1 VRLDGEALKV
11 PCSAYT
17 DPRLAQVYDPLNPPG
32 QDEAFYLALAGR
44 SPRTVLDVGCG
55 TGHLAV
61 DLAVRGHRT
70 TGADPAAA
78 MLAIARERPS
88 GDKVTWIESSAA
100 ALDLATRFDLA
111 IMTGH
116 VFQVF
121 LTDDEIRDALATL
134 RRHLAP
140 GGRLAF
146 ETRNPAAR
154 AWEQWTPTRTRRR
167 VEVPGVGPVD
177 AHYDVTASDGRLV
190 RYETHFRFAADDVVI
205 SESILRFMEQAE
217 LAGFLAE
224 AGFAHVAW
232 HGDWDGSPVGATSP
246 EIIAIA
252 S

>member
-1 VRLDGEALKV
+1 MI
-11 PCSAYT
+11 
-17 DPRLAQVYDPLNPPG
+17 
-32 QDEAFYLALAGR
+32 R
-44 SPRTVLDVGCG
+44 STRPDATRHSISRSVLDMGCG

-61 DLAVRGHRT
+61 DLAIRGHRT

-78 MLAIARERPS
+78 MLAVARARPG
-88 GDKVTWIESSAA
+88 GDKVTWIESGAA

-121 LTDDEIRDALATL
+121 LTDDEIRAALAGL

-154 AWEQWTPTRTRRR
+154 ARERWTPARTRRR
-167 VEVPGVGPVD
+167 VEAPGVGAVD
-177 AHYDVTASDGRLV
+177 VHYDITASDGGLV
-190 RYETHFRFAADDVVI
+190 TYETHFRFAADDVVV
-205 SESILRFMEQAE
+205 SESTLRFVEQAE
-217 LAGFLAE
+217 LAGFLAD
-224 AGFAHVAW
+224 AGFVHVIW
-232 HGDWDGSPVGATSP
+232 HGDWDGSPISAASP

-252 S
+252 G